1 MAKEQQQPDPK
12 KKDLPGAPASLCERT
27 ACGVHKDG
35 TYYIRATDG
44 EDAKAIQDAAAKHG
58 ITLDHREDSA
68 IHHGR
73 KGVYP
78 HFHTNDPDHLV
89 TIMDELKGSGTA
101 SPDSAAAMT
110 DKPGSAGQQGDNPG
124 NTPGNTGEALKE
136 GKAADTEAQAE
147 KPDQSGGDTHIHL
160 HLHEGEDGAGIPDE
174 QRKGRGIIKAHVG
187 DHTRTLNGKL
197 VQVHGYD
204 LPEHIQGCLAQ
215 TAYLQKMHG
224 WKNPHAGT
232 AWESTLEGDHKN
244 AQESHEIAAGW
255 HSAEAKKAQADGH
268 TDGRVE
274 GHEGAMKAHD
284 AVAKWHG
291 EQLAAQGHQEG
302 GAENVVP
309 LESKATLVNRQA
321 DKGIREGH
329 TKDAENRSGQARTM
343 SAYADEASKNATDA
357 WGHNTAR
364 LLHQSAEKA
373 HLMAHHAHQQAAEAH
388 ITMGGTAKASA
399 KHEAAAAEHKARA
412 EQHGSQA
419 ISHGNKF
426 RAATE
431 KAHPKALEGMEQ
443 SRQAL
448 HSMDTPSHVEAASK
462 AYRASVEA
470 AEASHKA
477 NVSGENA
484 PHQAAADANYKAA
497 DHHAKALGKA
507 TLGKV
512 QEAHRAAGI
521 AHAEAGNHHGHQVT
535 LHEAIR
541 DAEKK
546 DGPKPLKDTEAEYG
560 EAADAAHAHS
570 KGLELG
576 GGTAPT
582 AEAHFAA
589 HEAHAHAA
597 DAARAHAEN
606 LAGSAAGDPS
616 QAKDRDQEAKGY
628 HEAADRHQKA
638 ADWHKYLGEAKLRA
652 REKGAKGRK
661 VAKSLDAYM
670 AKTDLLAATQKWHS
684 ARWDAANLTKPVE
697 EHPGLP
703 EVLAGAFDALEA
715 GMGNEEILAIVKQA
729 TGSSVAHYGAVE
741 AILRGCLR

>member
-1 MAKEQQQPDPK
+1 MAKEQQQTDPK

-27 ACGVHKDG
+27 ACGAHKDG
-35 TYYIRATDG
+35 TFYIRATDG

-58 ITLDHREDSA
+58 ISLEHREDTA
-68 IHHGR
+68 THHGR

-78 HFHTNDPDHLV
+78 HFHTNDPDHLAK
-89 TIMDELKGSGTA
+89 IMDELKNTA

-110 DKPGSAGQQGDNPG
+110 EKPGSAGQQGDNPG
-124 NTPGNTGEALKE
+124 DTPGSTGEARKE

-147 KPDQSGGDTHIHL
+147 EPGQSGGDTHIHI
-160 HLHEGEDGAGIPDE
+160 HMHEDGSGDGAGDEPE
-174 QRKGRGIIKAHVG
+174 QRRRPGRGIVKAHVG

-204 LPEHIQGCLAQ
+204 LPEHLQGALKQ

-232 AWESTLEGDHKN
+232 AWKETLEGDHKN

-255 HSAEAKKAQADGH
+255 HSAEAKKAQAEGH

-291 EQLAAQGHQEG
+291 EQLAAADEGHMLHEDQDIHEG
-302 GAENVVP
+302 EVLAGRAKPRDYGDHYMLADSLSRRAEKENTP
-309 LESKATLVNRQA
+309 EAHMAARDAHGDALKAAHAAAQA
-321 DKGIREGH
+321 DSGRTFVRPPEKVEKLH
-329 TKDAENRSGQARTM
+329 TNAIAHHHGRAKSLEAERA
-343 SAYADEASKNATDA
+343 
-357 WGHNTAR
+357 TAR
-364 LLHQSAEKA
+364 AEDLSQAAEERSATAQDGPA
-373 HLMAHHAHQQAAEAH
+373 HEEAAEAH
-388 ITMGGTAKASA
+388 GRAKTAHEKAAHVHGDAQGVHERMGG
-399 KHEAAAAEHKARA
+399 
-412 EQHGSQA
+412 
-419 ISHGNKF
+419 
-426 RAATE
+426 
-431 KAHPKALEGMEQ
+431 
-443 SRQAL
+443 
-448 HSMDTPSHVEAASK
+448 
-462 AYRASVEA
+462 
-470 AEASHKA
+470 AEAVQHHISKGIYHLDKA
-477 NVSGENA
+477 DE
-484 PHQAAADANYKAA
+484 
-497 DHHAKALGKA
+497 HHAKRDKHTELA
-507 TLGKV
+507 
-512 QEAHRAAGI
+512 
-521 AHAEAGNHHGHQVT
+521 HQVT

-546 DGPKPLKDTEAEYG
+546 EGPKPLKDTEAEYG
-560 EAADAAHAHS
+560 KAAEAAYAHT

-576 GGTAPT
+576 GGTLPT

-589 HEAHAHAA
+589 HEAHSHAA
-597 DAARAHAEN
+597 ETARAHAEN

-616 QAKDRDQEAKGY
+616 QGKDRDREAKGY

-638 ADWHKYLGEAKLRA
+638 ADWHNYLGEAKVRA

-697 EHPGLP
+697 DHPGLP
-703 EVLAGAFDALEA
+703 DVVAGAFDALEA
-715 GMGNEEILAIVKQA
+715 GMGNEDILAIVKQA

-741 AILRGCLR
+741 KILRGSLR